1 MGKGGGGQRTP
12 YEAPNDLTSRQKA
25 SLIDLISEGPIEGP
39 IHIQGSMD
47 DLGCIYL
54 DDTPVIDGSGNS
66 TINGMYAQ
74 WRAGTLEQPAM
85 SGFTASANEVPVG
98 IEVKYNSPVT
108 RTITSPNIDRLRLTF
123 GTQSLVETKDNGD
136 RVPTSVQLQI
146 QIQRN
151 GVWIT
156 EKNVTIKGKRSNSP
170 YLMAVILDDLPPV
183 PFSVRMIRIT
193 QDSTSDKIQNNT
205 VWSSYSELVDISQT
219 YPGSAVAGLMFD
231 SEQFGNKFP
240 RRNYLIKGR
249 IIQVPSNYDPDKRIY
264 AGIWDGTFKPAFT
277 NNPAWVLWDLL
288 THPRYGMGKRLNISE
303 VDKFALYAIGRY
315 CDEQVDDGFGGKEPR
330 ITCNAYITDMRK
342 AYDVMADMCAMMRI
356 MPVWNGRT
364 LTFIQDR
371 PSDVVWP
378 YTNANVIDGN
388 FQYSFSALKSRHTA
402 VEVRFI
408 DPNNGWKT
416 SVELVEDDASIARF
430 GRNVMRVDAFG
441 CTSRGQ
447 AHRHGL
453 WLLTTEK
460 LETQTV
466 EFNIGSEGLR
476 HMPGDIIEIAD
487 NNYADNQIGGRL
499 THIDYASQTLTLDRN
514 IDTPKSGKSSVT
526 LINAQGDPQSY
537 EVVSYPASNQ
547 IKLDTLPLGLQEGG
561 IWTLTLPSLR
571 RRLFRAISL
580 ADNGDGSFTVI
591 AVQHTP
597 EKEAVVDKGAKFEPK
612 PDTPL
617 GGFIPPV
624 ENLSVDIESDT
635 SAWQVEASW
644 NTPYSSRGV
653 DFLLK
658 LTTGDRIVGTA
669 STTDTIYRF
678 GGLPQGNYVLSVLP
692 QNDRKQ
698 KGEVATTS
706 FAINPPLPPS
716 YIEVESGY
724 FSLGIIP
731 RSGGQN
737 SLRAQYE
744 FWFSEKQITD
754 IRDVENRAEYLGISS
769 MWVIQGRN
777 LKAGHTYYIYV
788 RSINAVGKSVFVEA
802 KGEPDSNTKEILDEL
817 DGQFMTTEAGKQ
829 LDEKLNWNTE
839 SIAELTNAT
848 YSLSTDVLR
857 YSANAQAGITQLQ
870 QLRVSD
876 NEAWAQEIK
885 EIYSAVGE
893 NKSAI
898 RETQTSIT
906 ELNKAFGQTTTE
918 IRTELKTTND
928 ATNKRIDDTNQKLGN
943 TDKEIGRIRADV
955 ATNKEAIS
963 ETNKAMAKSEEQVQ
977 AQFGKQQGMINQK
990 MQAEF
995 SQTGDGVVTHSI
1007 NITIVHNNVKYNAAG
1022 QVISAQVK
1030 NGKLESF
1037 IGYNA
1042 NNFAW
1047 YNPVNGKMELFMA
1060 VKNGQL
1066 FVKEAFLDKASIREM
1081 VLSESIRSDN
1091 YVPGKSGFIIDVKN
1105 NKLEMYGGNGG
1116 TTLTNQNL
1124 YVKDETGYNVV
1135 IIGDITNER

>member
-1 MGKGGGGQRTP
+1 M
-12 YEAPNDLTSRQKA
+12 
-25 SLIDLISEGPIEGP
+25 
-39 IHIQGSMD
+39 
-47 DLGCIYL
+47 
-54 DDTPVIDGSGNS
+54 
-66 TINGMYAQ
+66 
-74 WRAGTLEQPAM
+74 
-85 SGFTASANEVPVG
+85 
-98 IEVKYNSPVT
+98 
-108 RTITSPNIDRLRLTF
+108 
-123 GTQSLVETKDNGD
+123 
-136 RVPTSVQLQI
+136 
-146 QIQRN
+146 
-151 GVWIT
+151 
-156 EKNVTIKGKRSNSP
+156 
-170 YLMAVILDDLPPV
+170 
-183 PFSVRMIRIT
+183 
-193 QDSTSDKIQNNT
+193 
-205 VWSSYSELVDISQT
+205 
-219 YPGSAVAGLMFD
+219 
-231 SEQFGNKFP
+231 
-240 RRNYLIKGR
+240 
-249 IIQVPSNYDPDKRIY
+249 
-264 AGIWDGTFKPAFT
+264 
-277 NNPAWVLWDLL
+277 
-288 THPRYGMGKRLNISE
+288 
-303 VDKFALYAIGRY
+303 
-315 CDEQVDDGFGGKEPR
+315 
-330 ITCNAYITDMRK
+330 
-342 AYDVMADMCAMMRI
+342 
-356 MPVWNGRT
+356 
-364 LTFIQDR
+364 
-371 PSDVVWP
+371 
-378 YTNANVIDGN
+378 
-388 FQYSFSALKSRHTA
+388 
-402 VEVRFI
+402 
-408 DPNNGWKT
+408 
-416 SVELVEDDASIARF
+416 
-430 GRNVMRVDAFG
+430 
-441 CTSRGQ
+441 
-447 AHRHGL
+447 
-453 WLLTTEK
+453 
-460 LETQTV
+460 
-466 EFNIGSEGLR
+466 
-476 HMPGDIIEIAD
+476 
-487 NNYADNQIGGRL
+487 
-499 THIDYASQTLTLDRN
+499 
-514 IDTPKSGKSSVT
+514 
-526 LINAQGDPQSY
+526 
-537 EVVSYPASNQ
+537 VSYPASNQ

-943 TDKEIGRIRADV
+943 TDKEVGRIRADV

-1116 TTLTNQNL
+1116 TTLTL
-1124 YVKDETGYNVV
+1124 SLMH
-1135 IIGDITNER
+1135 I